1 MIKYNYME
9 ALRAL
14 REGRN
19 TNPAPKYAFNSLI
32 SDLKR
37 KIRIGI
43 ESQLMIIVQLQGP
56 GSDLGNIKRSILR
69 KMRWRGMT

>member
-1 MIKYNYME
+1 MI
-9 ALRAL
+9 LGAL
-14 REGRN
+14 REGRS
-19 TNPAPKYAFNSLI
+19 TSPAHKDAFNSLI

>member
-1 MIKYNYME
+1 MI
-9 ALRAL
+9 LGAL
-14 REGRN
+14 REGRS
-19 TNPAPKYAFNSLI
+19 TNPAHKDAFNSLI